1 MGLLDKFETK
11 TKKKEQAIAEAP
23 KKGEQKPKEKAA
35 PEKET
40 KKAPKGKKPIIKTTK
55 KKEDTKNAYKVLIK
69 PLITEKA
76 TATGTYLFAVNP
88 KTNKQEIKKAIQ
100 IVYGVFP
107 RKVNVINSGGRKV
120 RWGQSKGSTK
130 AWKKA
135 IIYLN
140 EGDKIDTFEG
150 V

>member
-1 MGLLDKFETK
+1 MGLLDKFKTK

-23 KKGEQKPKEKAA
+23 QKGEQKPKAPRQARDEKVDKSKKPVIKAA
-35 PEKET
+35 
-40 KKAPKGKKPIIKTTK
+40 K

-88 KTNKQEIKKAIQ
+88 KTNKQEIKKAIK
-100 IVYGVFP
+100 IVYGVSP
-107 RKVNVINSGGRKV
+107 RKVNVINSGGRQV